1 MMILT
6 FSICKFILDIKL
18 NSNNYFKYDKKLLI
32 IEYNKNILDKIKMD
46 SFEYFSFFI
55 FPPVI
60 LVIGLAGNFLGF
72 KTIQRP
78 KMVEIGPRNTY
89 KYLFISDTIYLVQ
102 IIVTFLQLSFN
113 IDLTVLSNFA
123 CKLWWY
129 FNYSL
134 ATQSTMLLVYI
145 SIDRYVSIKI
155 PALRFFMRKR
165 NNQLIYFIF
174 IFMFNLVYYLPV
186 TYNYSLKVSN
196 NSLICELNNQYSTK
210 LISYMDLANR
220 VFLPSFL
227 IIIFSTLLGIE
238 VIKSRSRIL
247 ANFQRE
253 ENEYFFKNISLAI
266 TSIIFNIIYMSLQFP
281 VTIFVLLPNLS
292 MNVGGYIFSYYLF
305 YLSYSI
311 NFNILYISNSLFREE
326 FISFLKGSIKPLFS
340 NN

>member
-1 MMILT
+1 MSTLA
-6 FSICKFILDIKL
+6 FGF
-18 NSNNYFKYDKKLLI
+18 
-32 IEYNKNILDKIKMD
+32 
-46 SFEYFSFFI
+46 
-55 FPPVI
+55 
-60 LVIGLAGNFLGF
+60 AGNFLGY
-72 KTIQRP
+72 KTMERP
-78 KMVEIGPRNTY
+78 KMIEIGPRKTY
-89 KYLFISDTIYLVQ
+89 EYLFIMDTIFLAQ
-102 IIVTFLQLSFN
+102 LIVTYLQVTFYIDITILSK
-113 IDLTVLSNFA
+113 VL

-134 ATQSTMLLVYI
+134 ATQSSMLLVYI

-165 NNQLIYFIF
+165 NNQLIYFVF

-186 TYNYSLKVSN
+186 TYNYSLKEL
-196 NSLICELNNQYSTK
+196 NSSLVCELNNQYSTK

-281 VTIFVLLPNLS
+281 VTFFVLLPNFS
-292 MNVGGYIFSYYLF
+292 TNDEGYIFSYYLF

-311 NFNILYISNSLFREE
+311 NFYILFISNSLFRKE
-326 FISFLKGSIKPLFS
+326 FISFLKRSIKSLF
-340 NN
+340 NII

>member
-1 MMILT
+1 M
-6 FSICKFILDIKL
+6 
-18 NSNNYFKYDKKLLI
+18 NSFNYFNTY
-32 IEYNKNILDKIKMD
+32 
-46 SFEYFSFFI
+46 I
-55 FPPVI
+55 FPI
-60 LVIGLAGNFLGF
+60 STLAFGFAGNFLGY
-72 KTIQRP
+72 KTMERP
-78 KMVEIGPRNTY
+78 KMIEIGPRKTY
-89 KYLFISDTIYLVQ
+89 EYLFIMDTIFLAQ
-102 IIVTFLQLSFN
+102 LIVTYLQVTFYIDITILSK
-113 IDLTVLSNFA
+113 VL

-134 ATQSTMLLVYI
+134 ATQSSMLLVYI

-165 NNQLIYFIF
+165 NNQLIYFVF

-186 TYNYSLKVSN
+186 TYNYSLKEL
-196 NSLICELNNQYSTK
+196 NSSLVCELNNQYSTK

-281 VTIFVLLPNLS
+281 VTFFVLLPNFS
-292 MNVGGYIFSYYLF
+292 TNDEGYIFSYYLF

-311 NFNILYISNSLFREE
+311 NFYILFISNSLFRKE
-326 FISFLKGSIKPLFS
+326 FISFLKRSIKRLF
-340 NN
+340 NII

>member
-1 MMILT
+1 MSTLA
-6 FSICKFILDIKL
+6 FGF
-18 NSNNYFKYDKKLLI
+18 
-32 IEYNKNILDKIKMD
+32 
-46 SFEYFSFFI
+46 
-55 FPPVI
+55 
-60 LVIGLAGNFLGF
+60 AGNFLGY
-72 KTIQRP
+72 KTMERP
-78 KMVEIGPRNTY
+78 KMIEIGPRKTY
-89 KYLFISDTIYLVQ
+89 EYLFIMDTIFLAQ
-102 IIVTFLQLSFN
+102 LIVTYLQVTFYIDITILSK
-113 IDLTVLSNFA
+113 VL

-134 ATQSTMLLVYI
+134 ATQSSMLLVYI

-165 NNQLIYFIF
+165 NNQLIYFVF

-186 TYNYSLKVSN
+186 TYNYSLKEL
-196 NSLICELNNQYSTK
+196 NSSLVCELNNQYSTK

-281 VTIFVLLPNLS
+281 VTFFVLLPNFS
-292 MNVGGYIFSYYLF
+292 TNDEGYIFSYYLF

-311 NFNILYISNSLFREE
+311 NFYILFISNSLFRKE
-326 FISFLKGSIKPLFS
+326 FISFLKRSIKRLF
-340 NN
+340 NII

>member
-1 MMILT
+1 M
-6 FSICKFILDIKL
+6 
-18 NSNNYFKYDKKLLI
+18 NSFNYFNTY
-32 IEYNKNILDKIKMD
+32 
-46 SFEYFSFFI
+46 I
-55 FPPVI
+55 FPMAT
-60 LVIGLAGNFLGF
+60 LAFGFAGNFLGY
-72 KTIQRP
+72 KTMERP
-78 KMVEIGPRNTY
+78 KMIEIGPRKTY
-89 KYLFISDTIYLVQ
+89 KYLFIMDTIFLAQLIITYLQ
-102 IIVTFLQLSFN
+102 VTFN
-113 IDLTVLSNFA
+113 IDITILSKVL

-281 VTIFVLLPNLS
+281 VTIFVLLPNFS
-292 MNVGGYIFSYYLF
+292 INDGGYIFSYYLF

-311 NFNILYISNSLFREE
+311 NFYILFISNSLFRKE
-326 FISFLKGSIKPLFS
+326 FISFLKRSLKRLF
-340 NN
+340 NII